1 LGRFRALWLFE
12 EFAMTLLDETKLA
25 EKAIKRAAYRLKT
38 AGTKLNTEELAALE
52 KHCREI
58 GRTPGEFIRDLI
70 LAELGRTE
78 NERGGS
84 DPTLTEVLGVR
95 LLLVN
100 VLRPLAAGQ
109 SMSLEAFDKLLDQ
122 ISNLKHEMAGKLLA
136 EGRK

>member
-1 LGRFRALWLFE
+1 MA
-12 EFAMTLLDETKLA
+12 LLDETKLA
-25 EKAIKRAAYRLKT
+25 EKAIKRAGYRLKT

-78 NERGGS
+78 NESGVN
-84 DPTLTEVLGVR
+84 DATLTEVLGVR

-109 SMSLEAFDKLLDQ
+109 SMSLEAFDKLLGQ
-122 ISNLKHEMAGKLLA
+122 ISTLKHEMAGKLLA
-136 EGRK
+136 DGRK

>member
-1 LGRFRALWLFE
+1 
-12 EFAMTLLDETKLA
+12 MLLPDETKLA
-25 EKAIKRAAYRLKT
+25 EKAVKRAGYRLKT

-58 GRTPGEFIRDLI
+58 GRTPGEFIRNLI
-70 LAELGRTE
+70 LDELGRTE
-78 NERGGS
+78 NGVT

-109 SMSLEAFDKLLDQ
+109 NLSLEAFDQLLDQ
-122 ISNLKHEMAGKLLA
+122 ISTLKHEMAGKLLA